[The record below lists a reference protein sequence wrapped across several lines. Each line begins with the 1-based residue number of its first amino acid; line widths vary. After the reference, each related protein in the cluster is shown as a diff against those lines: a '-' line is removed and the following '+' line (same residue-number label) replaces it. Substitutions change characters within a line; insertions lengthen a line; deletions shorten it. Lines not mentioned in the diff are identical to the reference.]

1 MVFVTFDPNCLQK
14 HFNGGAHPPHTPLNM
29 DICKY
34 IYKKKGWDFA
44 LFLVNESFFVTLRKC
59 QVPCSLSA
67 AVIKRPNQILK
78 CLEIHNFFISTLL
91 YNIVNKLGIK
101 K

>member
-34 IYKKKGWDFA
+34 IF
-44 LFLVNESFFVTLRKC
+44 FLKAE
-59 QVPCSLSA
+59 
-67 AVIKRPNQILK
+67 IL
-78 CLEIHNFFISTLL
+78 HYF
-91 YNIVNKLGIK
+91 
-101 K
+101 